1 VSGIHVKELQERV
14 MMRRIVSAAFGTF
27 VLAGTVLAQQPPST
41 SASTPS
47 VTQPAAAVSVLSDAE
62 KEQFLLKAKVGR
74 TRSASKGVTG
84 SLRATLTDG
93 TLTHDAHIQ
102 TVDERMQQFAGSN
115 GGVEFDFRDSW
126 EFNLAAY
133 KIDRLIGLNLV
144 PVSVARRHAYK
155 EAAFTWWLD
164 DVMMDEQERLKRK
177 EDAKRKPDAQA
188 PSEPPD
194 TEIWNQ
200 QMQVVRMFDQ
210 LIANIDRNL
219 GNLMITKDWRLWPI
233 DHTRAFRTNHELKTP
248 ANVTRIDRGVLEK
261 MKTLNREILRKET
274 GKHLTTFQIDAILAR
289 RDAIVKRI
297 EGLGPAA
304 VFDRQGW

>member
-1 VSGIHVKELQERV
+1 MRRRVAFAGCGVVLLSGIL
-14 MMRRIVSAAFGTF
+14 
-27 VLAGTVLAQQPPST
+27 LAQQPAPPAPST
-41 SASTPS
+41 PQTGL
-47 VTQPAAAVSVLSDAE
+47 TAARAPVLTDAE

-93 TLTHDAHIQ
+93 PLTHDAHIQ
-102 TVDERMQQFAGSN
+102 TIDEHLQRFAGSN

-126 EFNLAAY
+126 TFNLAAY

-144 PVSVARRHAYK
+144 PVSVARPHAYK
-155 EAAFTWWLD
+155 EAAYTWWLD

-177 EDAKRKPDAQA
+177 EEAKRKPASHAQ
-188 PSEPPD
+188 SEPPD
-194 TEIWNQ
+194 VEIWNQ
-200 QMQVVRMFDQ
+200 QMQMVRLFDQ

-219 GNLMITKDWRLWPI
+219 GNLVISNDWRVWPI

-261 MKTLNREILRKET
+261 LKTLNRDILRKET
-274 GKHLTTFQIDAILAR
+274 GKYLTTFQIDAVLAR

-297 EGLGPAA
+297 EGLGPGA
-304 VFDRQGW
+304 VFDRTGW

>member
-1 VSGIHVKELQERV
+1 
-14 MMRRIVSAAFGTF
+14 MRRDFGAAGIGVF
-27 VLAGTVLAQQPPST
+27 VLSARLLAQQPATVTPPPPS
-41 SASTPS
+41 
-47 VTQPAAAVSVLSDAE
+47 QPAAAAALSDAA
-62 KEQFLLKAKVGR
+62 KEQFLLKARVGK
-74 TRSASKGVTG
+74 TRGASKGVTG

-102 TVDERMQQFAGSN
+102 TIDEHLQQFAGSN

-126 EFNLAAY
+126 MFNIAAY

-177 EDAKRKPDAQA
+177 EDAKRKPGTQA

-194 TEIWNQ
+194 VEVWNE
-200 QMQVVRMFDQ
+200 QMQMVRLFDQ

-219 GNLMITKDWRLWPI
+219 GNLVISNDWRVWPI

-261 MKTLNREILRKET
+261 LKALDRDILRKET
-274 GKHLTTFQIDAILAR
+274 GKYITTFQIDAVLAR

-304 VFDRQGW
+304 VFDRRGW